1 MKLLL
6 SRFINDPHREY
17 VSIINDHQQLR
28 VEHSHD
34 YFELFVVNHG
44 GATHAINGQHL
55 NLSKG
60 TLMLVRP
67 DDVHS
72 YRQMSADFEIINVL
86 IPTQTMQEIFD
97 YLGESF
103 KPDRILGPKIPLD
116 VRLSLDD
123 LESVVTSLEKLVVAK
138 HAQGVNSD
146 ALFRFTMLN
155 LIFTRFPIAE
165 EHGMPDMP
173 TWLRGLCLE
182 MMKKSNFTKG
192 LPALYAQ
199 ANKSKEHL
207 ARIFR
212 RYLKKTPTEFINDL
226 RLEYTARMIVS
237 TEGKIVDICG
247 EAGFESVSHY
257 YHLFQ
262 KKYGMSPLEF
272 RHTAAESDPYFSIV
286 GDSVLETGIPT
297 GIPLLSKKA

>member
-6 SRFINDPHREY
+6 SRFMNDPHREY
-17 VSIINDHQQLR
+17 ASIINDHQQLG

-34 YFELFVVNHG
+34 YYELFVVNHG
-44 GATHAINGQHL
+44 SAIHAINGRHL
-55 NLSKG
+55 NLTKG
-60 TLMLVRP
+60 TLILVRP
-67 DDVHS
+67 EDVHS
-72 YRQMSADFEIINVL
+72 YRQMSPDFEIINVL
-86 IPTQTMQEIFD
+86 IPMQTMRELFA

-103 KPDRILGPKIPLD
+103 RPDRLLRPAIPPD
-116 VRLSLDD
+116 VRLSLND

-138 HAQGVNSD
+138 HAYGVSSD

-155 LIFTRFPIAE
+155 LIFTCFPITE

-182 MMKKSNFTKG
+182 MMKKRNFTRG
-192 LPALYAQ
+192 LPALYDL

-212 RYLKKTPTEFINDL
+212 RYLKKTPTDFINDL
-226 RLEYTARMIVS
+226 RLEYTVRMIVS

-247 EAGFESVSHY
+247 DAGFESVSHY

-272 RHTAAESDPYFSIV
+272 RRNAAESDPYFSIV
-286 GDSVLETGIPT
+286 GDAVLETGIPT
-297 GIPLLSKKA
+297 GIPLLSKDS